1 MPSQIVT
8 SSSPKPTMA
17 TGSRPT
23 PRLCIK
29 TPLTIAMIIKTPDGI
44 TASGC
49 PGTPGA
55 SSTANSREITKTKT
69 PMASATPK
77 KMIR

>member
-1 MPSQIVT
+1 
-8 SSSPKPTMA
+8 MA

-49 PGTPGA
+49 PGPRRLHGEQPGDHKDEDPHE
-55 SSTANSREITKTKT
+55 RD
-69 PMASATPK
+69 PK